1 LRPDNC
7 TLDDYQA
14 WFQGE
19 CDTIVLRPGFSV
31 VDPKVEAVDDPSPPW
46 SVIFAII
53 YDDGMYVRIY
63 EHYRELS
70 KSDGGGGRLQYLSYH
85 YGPCSEGRDD
95 DGFPV
100 MEDRC
105 ILRIDIDFRSK
116 RHAHYD
122 GEEHIP
128 EERLLGLDFGTITP
142 FDFIRAVEQYRATQK
157 PLPEILGFEVKA
169 PE

>member
-19 CDTIVLRPGFSV
+19 CNTIVLRSGFSV
-31 VDPKVEAVDDPSPPW
+31 VDPKVEAVNDPAAPW

-53 YDDGMYVRIY
+53 YDDGMYIRIY

-70 KSDGGGGRLQYLSYH
+70 KREGGGGRLQYFSYH
-85 YGPCSEGRDD
+85 YGPCSEERDD
-95 DGFPV
+95 DEFPV

-105 ILRIDIDFRSK
+105 ILRIDIDHRSQ
-116 RHAHYD
+116 RHAHYE
-122 GEEHIP
+122 GEDHIP
-128 EERLLGLDFGTITP
+128 KERLVGLNFDSLTP
-142 FDFIRAVEQYRATQK
+142 FSFIRAVEQHRATQK
-157 PLPEILGFEVKA
+157 PLTEIFGFEVIA